1 MQPNSSKILKNYDN
15 ENNSGGLHNK
25 FLQRAIPLN
34 QLTISLTTFSIH
46 NDTQQNDIQNQVTQH
61 ND

>member
-1 MQPNSSKILKNYDN
+1 MQPNSSKILKSYDN
-15 ENNSGGLHNK
+15 ENSSGGLHNK

-34 QLTISLTTFSIH
+34 ILTISSMTFGIH